1 MAPRMVEIA
10 VKKTGIVLNFF
21 ADVPAVVI
29 VSDESKLM
37 SCCMRIKVINFQVL
51 LGKPC
56 DPTLHTSRG

>member
-1 MAPRMVEIA
+1 MMAPRMVEIA

-51 LGKPC
+51 LG
-56 DPTLHTSRG
+56 